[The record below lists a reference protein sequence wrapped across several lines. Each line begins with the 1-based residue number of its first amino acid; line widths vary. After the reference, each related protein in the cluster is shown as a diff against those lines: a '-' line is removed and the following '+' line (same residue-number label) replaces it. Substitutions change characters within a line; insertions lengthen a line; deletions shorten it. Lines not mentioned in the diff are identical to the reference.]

1 MPDESEQ
8 CAETGAAQAAKRP
21 ARPGMFRRFLSLLL
35 DYDLRDRWRVTGSA
49 EEVAAIFMDTS
60 AIHTWWPQ
68 YLTVTVVEPG
78 DDYGLGRVFRIRVKG
93 WAPHTM
99 QLEFRVVEVRYPEY
113 FAVEVEGSIEG
124 RGSGSLVSSGPELVI
139 DFELKVRVRG
149 RFLQIFSFFL
159 KPIFA
164 AHHRY
169 VMRRGELGL
178 RDELQRRRTAT
189 SQPP

>member
-8 CAETGAAQAAKRP
+8 RVEAGAAQPAPRP
-21 ARPGMFRRFLSLLL
+21 ARPGIFRRFLSLLL
-35 DYDLRDRWRVTGSA
+35 DYDLHDRWRVTGTA
-49 EEVAAIFMDTS
+49 EEVAAIFMDTP

-68 YLTVTVVEPG
+68 YLGVTVVEPG

-113 FAVEVEGSIEG
+113 FAVEVDGSIEG

-149 RFLQIFSFFL
+149 RFLQIFSFLL
-159 KPIFA
+159 KPVFA

-178 RDELQRRRTAT
+178 HEELQRRRTKAT
-189 SQPP
+189 ESA